1 MYEVRHII
9 QRLRLGETDRSIAKG
24 QSVGRRT
31 VARIRAM
38 AVAQGWLS
46 ANSPLPDDAAIAAH
60 HKSFGATQNDD
71 RPKVTQNTST
81 IEPWRADV
89 LAWHQQGIAAT
100 AIRQA
105 LSRTHGFTGSV
116 HVIHRFLK
124 RIVPAAPVATV
135 MLDFAVGE
143 MAQVD
148 FGAGPLITDRHTGEV
163 SKTWFFIM
171 TLAWSRHQYAELV
184 RDQSVAT
191 WLACHRHAFEWF
203 GGVPHKVRIDNPK
216 CAITKACYYE
226 PTVQRAYGELALG
239 YGFLI
244 DPCPVA
250 DPKKKG
256 RVEAGVK
263 YVKGNFMPLREFH
276 SLSHANEQLRTWV
289 MTEAGNRIHGSTRE
303 RPLTR
308 FATERAL
315 LQALPD
321 IAPTCATWAKAILHP
336 NSHVQHDYC
345 HYSAPFRLI
354 GQTLWLEITSDVVRI
369 YHEHDLV
376 AMHPR
381 LSRKGDKSTVDDHVP
396 PDAQAFMMRDPQW
409 CLKQATAVG
418 PATQNVVE
426 RLFAHR
432 VLDHLRAVQ
441 GLLRLADTYG
451 RPRLEAACSRAL
463 NFGSPSYRTIKQ
475 ILKDGLDQQPD
486 LLDTVV
492 LEAPYL
498 SGGRFSRPPADRLH

>member
-1 MYEVRHII
+1 MYEVRQII

-24 QSVGRRT
+24 QHVGRPT

-38 AVAQGWLS
+38 ANAQNWLT
-46 ANSPLPDDAAIAAH
+46 AASPMPDDAAIAEH
-60 HKSFGATQNDD
+60 NKATTARVADTTKT
-71 RPKVTQNTST
+71 PQNTST
-81 IEPWRADV
+81 VEPYRADV
-89 LAWHQQGIAAT
+89 LAWHQQGIAVT
-100 AIRQA
+100 TMRQA
-105 LSRTHGFTGSV
+105 LARQYGFAGSV
-116 HVIHRFLK
+116 HALHRFLK
-124 RIVPAAPVATV
+124 HVAPATAEATV

-143 MAQVD
+143 QAQVD
-148 FGAGPLITDRHTGEV
+148 FGAGPLITDRETGDI

-184 RDQSVAT
+184 RDQSVPT

-203 GGVPHKVRIDNPK
+203 GGVPRKVRIDNPK
-216 CAITKACYYE
+216 CAVTRACYYE

-239 YGFLI
+239 YGFII

-263 YVKGNFMPLREFH
+263 YVKGNFMPLRAFH
-276 SLSHANEQLRTWV
+276 SVTHANEQLRAWV
-289 MTEAGNRIHGSTRE
+289 LGEAGNRIHGSTHE
-303 RPLTR
+303 RPLSR
-308 FATERAL
+308 FAIERPL
-315 LQALPD
+315 LQALPE
-321 IAPTCATWAKAILHP
+321 IAPTCATWAKGALHP
-336 NSHVQHDYC
+336 NSHIQHDYC

-354 GQTLWLEITSDVVRI
+354 GQTLWLEITPDVVRL
-369 YHEHDLV
+369 YHEHELV

-381 LSRKGDKSTVDDHVP
+381 LFKKGEKSTVDDHLP
-396 PDAQAFMMRDPQW
+396 PDAHAFLMRDPQW

-418 PATQNVVE
+418 PATRAVVE

-451 RPRLEAACSRAL
+451 RSRLEAACSRAL
-463 NFGSPSYRTIKQ
+463 NFGSATYRTIKQ

-486 LLDTVV
+486 LIDAVV

-498 SGGRFSRPPADRLH
+498 SGGRFSRTPADRLH